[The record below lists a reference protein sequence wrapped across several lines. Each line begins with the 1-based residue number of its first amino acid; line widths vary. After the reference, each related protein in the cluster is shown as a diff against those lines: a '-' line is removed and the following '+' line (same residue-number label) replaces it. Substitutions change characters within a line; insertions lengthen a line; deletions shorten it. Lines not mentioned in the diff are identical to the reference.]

1 MTGNQRCH
9 HLVRPNAQ
17 QHNHTQHYQGRRQVP
32 PTRDSLAPDPSAQ
45 HFGVVPSPACR
56 VTMQVYV
63 SAMFVG
69 DVQIALPVVGS
80 YVARAI
86 QERDLAA
93 VG

>member
-45 HFGVVPSPACR
+45 HFCVVPSPA
-56 VTMQVYV
+56 
-63 SAMFVG
+63 
-69 DVQIALPVVGS
+69 VGS
-80 YVARAI
+80 LCKSTYRRCSSVMFRWHCLASALMSREQSKNAI
-86 QERDLAA
+86 
-93 VG
+93 